1 MSGKS
6 VPPTETDDRAVI
18 GLEMAEVFEP
28 AAQTSFSSALTVGQ
42 QLRAT
47 REAKGLSVVD
57 VARTLK
63 LSHRQVESLETDDWS
78 SLPCTTI
85 IRGFVRN
92 YARLLDLDPDALMVA
107 LDRLKMPQVPE
118 LEMSVGTPVSIP
130 QENRVDR
137 RDFVRI
143 FSGLIVLLLA
153 LMLYFLVPQDLWQSS
168 LSALRA
174 ATQSNEVVDE
184 TAVPSEADETKAAE
198 APQTPLASVSP
209 PEPTVTP
216 EVEVA
221 VPSLPIQSASS
232 ESLKFNFT
240 KPAWVEVRD
249 RNGQIIYSQLG
260 PEGSQ
265 REVQGQP
272 PFSLVIGNSTYVTL
286 QYKGNAVVFSKR
298 SKDDVARLTLE

>member
-18 GLEMAEVFEP
+18 GLEMAEAFET
-28 AAQTSFSSALTVGQ
+28 AVQTSFSSALTVGQ